1 MPPKKSV
8 NRICLTILQI
18 IWVITAAKVYKKAG
32 SKVILSQLLG
42 KISVRQQIGLSLYC
56 PESGRTFGGLEHQ
69 EVESSWEAL
78 GGNLE
83 SLAAAMRAAGH
94 HHAL

>member
-32 SKVILSQLLG
+32 PKVILSQLLREIIDCVG
-42 KISVRQQIGLSLYC
+42 QYAYSIFAV
-56 PESGRTFGGLEHQ
+56 F
-69 EVESSWEAL
+69 
-78 GGNLE
+78 NL
-83 SLAAAMRAAGH
+83 LA
-94 HHAL
+94 